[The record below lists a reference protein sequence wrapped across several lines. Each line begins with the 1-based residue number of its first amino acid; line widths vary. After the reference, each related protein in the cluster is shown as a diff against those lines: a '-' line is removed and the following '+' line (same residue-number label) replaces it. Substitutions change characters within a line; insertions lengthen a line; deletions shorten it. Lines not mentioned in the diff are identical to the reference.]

1 MAVSEPA
8 TVAIPGVLIDQ
19 LVAEAM
25 AGAPLEQC
33 GLLIGRPGVVMR
45 AFAARNA
52 DGAASRYTVEPADH
66 FEALRAARHDRL
78 EVVGAWHSHPAGGAW
93 PSATDLAEAHADF
106 LYLIVGL
113 APAPEVRAWQLVDGN
128 FVQRHLV
135 RT

>member
-1 MAVSEPA
+1 MSEPA
-8 TVAIPGVLIDQ
+8 TVAIPGSLIDD
-19 LVAEAM
+19 LVAEATV
-25 AGAPLEQC
+25 GAPLEQC

-52 DGAASRYTVEPADH
+52 DAAASRYTVEPADH
-66 FEALRAARHDRL
+66 FQALRSARHDGL
-78 EVVGAWHSHPAGGAW
+78 DVIGVWHSHPAGRAW
-93 PSATDLAEAHADF
+93 PSATDIAEAHTDF

-113 APAPEVRAWQLVDGN
+113 APAPDVRAWQLVDGN